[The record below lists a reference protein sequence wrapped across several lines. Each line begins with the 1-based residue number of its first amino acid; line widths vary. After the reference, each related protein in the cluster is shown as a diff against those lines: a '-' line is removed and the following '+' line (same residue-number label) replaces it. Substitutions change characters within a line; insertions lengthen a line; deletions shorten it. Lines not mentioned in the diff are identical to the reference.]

1 MYGSE
6 FDPKSGHTKDLKMV
20 QTESCQA
27 IGISGKSMEKK
38 SQRLLVCESLITGS
52 TPAKAKCFPV

>member
-27 IGISGKSMEKK
+27 IGISAEKYGKKK
-38 SQRLLVCESLITGS
+38 SETAGM
-52 TPAKAKCFPV
+52 